1 MDSGINHFGACAVAV
16 CMHQRG
22 TSLNSKLHSST
33 FNNIRIYAVV
43 NFLITNL
50 ETSKVMTSLYVLT
63 ESLPWISRSLDAVS
77 SLTLIRVRHLSRW
90 RIASRLQRRY
100 SSSLLRFCSAGSTTV
115 RGLPTFFS
123 MKKRRWTLK
132 FTMANKILEHRRRYS
147 DSWNS
152 VRYSKIILYTISRL
166 HAVRIISWA
175 RDAATRIRTLYAAS

>member
-152 VRYSKIILYTISRL
+152 VRYSKILIV
-166 HAVRIISWA
+166 HNKP
-175 RDAATRIRTLYAAS
+175 AACSTYY